1 MPPGPRP
8 GRSGATRS
16 SISRS
21 TVSNEAAGCCAER
34 LDSPEELLGDPF
46 DVGGLDLPLVRL
58 HDVADQATD
67 LLGVGDPERGEA
79 LADER
84 AQLRLVEP
92 LGKVALAEG
101 DLEAELRH
109 LGGAAL
115 ARLLELGER
124 LLELLPIGADDVA
137 DEGVV
142 HLAREA
148 LRRAALL
155 EPGLEHAHHVGG
167 PGVPCLDRLVEPLVE
182 LSLESHRRHSGTRSA
197 VSSRTFL
204 RVSRACA
211 APSTGE
217 ASPRNLAT
225 SSSLGTGFSASPR
238 ATVVSSSTIRPSRS
252 AILTWAVG

>member
-46 DVGGLDLPLVRL
+46 DVGGL
-58 HDVADQATD
+58 
-67 LLGVGDPERGEA
+67 ERGEA

-92 LGKVALAEG
+92 LGKVALAER

-142 HLAREA
+142 HRAREA

-182 LSLESHRRHSGTRSA
+182 LALESHRRHSGTRSA

-204 RVSRACA
+204 SVSTACA
-211 APSTGE
+211 APTTLRAREAPSTGE
-217 ASPRNLAT
+217 ASARNLAT
-225 SSSLGTGFSASPR
+225 SSSAGTGFSASPR